1 VDVVTWVSAGVALA
15 GAVVAAVLGYW
26 QQRRLRTM
34 EKRNLME
41 SYGASLA
48 WAAYDLQTRL
58 YNVLNGHRLDTSPGP
73 GRGFLTVCL
82 THGTPHEAEYVR
94 RSTVFVLAEYLGWV
108 EILRRDVQFLDL
120 GRSRTNRAV
129 MTKISEVGH
138 AISRMS
144 EDSNALRL
152 FRTHQRAVGELLV
165 HPDGDPGRRRC
176 LGYAEFCQRL
186 DTDEVYLG
194 WFQRLLADV
203 DELAADAGPSVP
215 RLETVQ
221 KLLIELIDLLDPKAE
236 RFPQFR
242 QVFVDKQERRY
253 APPAPPAPSV
263 SSAAG

>member
-1 VDVVTWVSAGVALA
+1 MDVVTWVSAGVALA
-15 GAVVAAVLGYW
+15 GAGVTAVLGYW
-26 QQRRLRTM
+26 QQKRLRTM
-34 EKRNLME
+34 DKRNLMA

-58 YNVLNGHRLDTSPGP
+58 YNVLNGYRLDNSPGP

-82 THGTPHEAEYVR
+82 THGTAHEAEYVR

-120 GRSRTNRAV
+120 GRSRTNREV
-129 MTKISEVGH
+129 MTKISEIGH

-144 EDSNALRL
+144 DESNALRL

-165 HPDGDPGRRRC
+165 HPDGEPGRRRC

-186 DTDEVYLG
+186 ETDEVYHG
-194 WFQRLLADV
+194 WFRRLLADV
-203 DELAADAGPSVP
+203 DALAADAGPSVP
-215 RLETVQ
+215 RLEAVQ

-242 QVFVDKQERRY
+242 EAYADEQVRRQAQSGCV
-253 APPAPPAPSV
+253 APA
-263 SSAAG
+263 AAG